1 MEIEWLRIIGAAF
14 GFGIILGAG
23 WIAAYFLSWCWAW
36 TWAWVDDSKAPKK
49 NPLINLA
56 MSRMGWG
63 EGDWL
68 WSYKKGSHNSDG
80 GRGFFFPLIA
90 LILLPPFISSAIA
103 VYPITLAVFLAYLIA
118 RLARFARRHKKLFDK
133 HLKDPEAHK

>member
-1 MEIEWLRIIGAAF
+1 MEIEWVQIIGAAF

-36 TWAWVDDSKAPKK
+36 AWAWVDDSQAPSN
-49 NPLINLA
+49 NPLINKA
-56 MSRMGWG
+56 MKVMGWKDGNWIYRYLKDG
-63 EGDWL
+63 EG
-68 WSYKKGSHNSDG
+68 SDG
-80 GRGFFFPLIA
+80 ERGFLFPLLA
-90 LILLPPFISSAIA
+90 LILVPPFVASAIA
-103 VYPITLAVFLAYLIA
+103 VYPVTLAVFLAYLIA